1 MTGVLLSRY
10 SCLVIPEGR
19 PTIRLNTFSEAEP
32 TPFHAVTTS
41 CSRPNG
47 LATRRVNQG
56 LQVLPRSSSV
66 FRMSLLTHVT
76 T

>member
-1 MTGVLLSRY
+1 M
-10 SCLVIPEGR
+10 E
-19 PTIRLNTFSEAEP
+19 FSEAEP

-41 CSRPNG
+41 CSRTNG
-47 LATRRVNQG
+47 LATRRVNRG

-66 FRMSLLTHVT
+66 VRMSLLTHVT

>member
-1 MTGVLLSRY
+1 M
-10 SCLVIPEGR
+10 E
-19 PTIRLNTFSEAEP
+19 FSEAEP
-32 TPFHAVTTS
+32 TPFHAVTAS

-47 LATRRVNQG
+47 LAIRRVNRG

-66 FRMSLLTHVT
+66 FRVSLLTHDT